1 MKTSKGNTRKTAVMR
16 LVSPNDE
23 PVGEIELVEKKY
35 RCRLREGFF
44 LTMED
49 TLQIVATLNLSN
61 TEYRVLLALLANLD
75 YGNFIRKK
83 QSIIASKTNIKPS
96 NFSKA
101 LQKLK
106 ALGLVFVEDTDEG
119 RLLRVSSALAWKGH
133 ANREFEAIYHK
144 DSTRLSNEI
153 QMLK

>member
-1 MKTSKGNTRKTAVMR
+1 MR
-16 LVSPNDE
+16 LVSHSDE
-23 PVGEIELVEKKY
+23 PVGEIELFEKRY

-49 TLQIVATLNLSN
+49 TLQLIAKLNLSN

-83 QSIIASKTNIKPS
+83 QSLIASRINIKPS
-96 NFSKA
+96 NFSRA

-106 ALGLVFVEDTDEG
+106 ALGLVFIEDTDEG
-119 RLLRVSSALAWKGH
+119 KLLRVSSALAWKGH
-133 ANREFEAIYHK
+133 ANREFEAIYHE
-144 DSTRLSNEI
+144 DSTRLSDEI